1 LNFNIEL
8 TKSGLLQSKE
18 LLSLAR
24 QGYKLMD
31 QKRSILIAEII
42 KYFDTA
48 RELQEKIVEE
58 TQKAYESLAL
68 ASTILGIETI
78 EEIAKGAEEETRI
91 ESIERAVL
99 GVPIPILVTEK
110 DEVEEE
116 FFTPFYS
123 VYRTSMALDK
133 AVIAFRRLLKLTLL
147 LAEVETAIYRLAQ
160 EIKITRK
167 RANALEQVIIPQLER
182 LKKRI
187 ESHLEEREREEFFKL
202 KRLKEAR

>member
-1 LNFNIEL
+1 
-8 TKSGLLQSKE
+8 
-18 LLSLAR
+18 
-24 QGYKLMD
+24 MD